1 MIRSIDPIWSS
12 LDGGED
18 NNGIE
23 NLKKILEQ
31 HKIKKKGFSKN
42 RRFFIEMKIF

>member
-23 NLKKILEQ
+23 NFKKYLSSTKLRKGAFQ
-31 HKIKKKGFSKN
+31 KIAIFLSK
-42 RRFFIEMKIF
+42 